1 MATYIHLVS
10 WTDQGIRNS
19 KDTIK
24 RAKAFE
30 EVAGSMGVKVKSLFW
45 TLGQY
50 DLVITVDAPDDETV
64 TRLGLLLGQLG
75 NVRTSTMRAFGETE
89 MARITAGM
97 K

>member
-1 MATYIHLVS
+1 MATYIQLVS
-10 WTDQGIRNS
+10 WTDQGIRNA

-24 RAKAFE
+24 RAKAFA
-30 EVAGSMGVKVKSLFW
+30 EVAGSMGVKVNSVFW

-64 TRLGLLLGQLG
+64 TRLGLMLGQLG

-89 MARITAGM
+89 MARITDGL

>member
-1 MATYIHLVS
+1 MATYIELIS
-10 WTDQGIRNS
+10 WTDQGVRTS
-19 KDTIK
+19 KDTVK

-30 EVAGSMGVKVKSLFW
+30 EIAGSMGVKVNSVFW

-64 TRLGLLLGQLG
+64 TRLGLLLAQQG
-75 NVRTSTMRAFGETE
+75 NVRSSTMRAFDETE
-89 MARITAGM
+89 MARITDGL

>member
-1 MATYIHLVS
+1 MATYIQLVS
-10 WTDQGIRNS
+10 WTDQGARTS

-24 RAKAFE
+24 RAKAFQ
-30 EVAGSMGVKVKSLFW
+30 EVAGSMGVKVNSLFW

-64 TRLGLLLGQLG
+64 TRLGLTLAQLG

-89 MARITAGM
+89 MARIIDGL

>member
-1 MATYIHLVS
+1 MATYIQLVS
-10 WTDQGIRNS
+10 WTDQGVRTS

-24 RAKAFE
+24 RAKAFQE
-30 EVAGSMGVKVKSLFW
+30 LAGSMGVKVNSLFW

-64 TRLGLLLGQLG
+64 TRLGLSVGQLG

-89 MARITAGM
+89 MARIIDGL